1 MFFVCK
7 LLNSIGDRKLENIS
21 SKEHKTF
28 HILPSFF
35 LNVDNSYNIAPRLFK
50 LGVVIF
56 NIKTEGNV
64 SSVFEIKG
72 APCSLCA
79 HFGCRVHGF
88 KSLCTRRVHVDL
100 YSTLL
105 IPLYRNVHMNR

>member
-1 MFFVCK
+1 MGLLKYFIVAQWRIFFLGGRPCIFVQNYVFLCN
-7 LLNSIGDRKLENIS
+7 LLDSIGDRKLENIS

-35 LNVDNSYNIAPRLFK
+35 LNVDNSYNIAPSLFK
-50 LGVVIF
+50 IDVVIS
-56 NIKTEGNV
+56 NIKTKGNV

-72 APCSLCA
+72 APCTLCA

-88 KSLCTRRVHVDL
+88 
-100 YSTLL
+100 
-105 IPLYRNVHMNR
+105 